1 LEFPKSY
8 SKGGDNS
15 VKIGIVGCG
24 FVGSTACYAMVLQGI
39 GSEFVLVDINRKVAD
54 AHAQDILH
62 ATPFSHPAR
71 VHAGSYEDLVG
82 AEIVVV
88 AAGVSQKPNETRL
101 QLLERNAQVF
111 EDVIPQIRRYAQ
123 DAILLIATNPVDIM
137 TQIATRIS
145 GLPPER
151 VIGSGTIL
159 DTARFRAL
167 LGEYLGVSPQSVHAY
182 VLGEHGDSEVLVWT
196 EARVGGV
203 SVFDFAEQI
212 GRPINDEVKRQIDE
226 GVRFAAYK
234 IIEGKGA
241 TYFGIGAGIARLV
254 RAILNDERAM
264 LTVSALNEEV
274 EGVPEVALSLPRIVG
289 RQGIVATLPVKLG
302 MEERE
307 ALRKSAEI
315 LKQNA
320 TQIGY

>member
-1 LEFPKSY
+1 
-8 SKGGDNS
+8 

-24 FVGSTACYAMVLQGI
+24 FVGSTACYAMVLQGV

-82 AEIVVV
+82 TEIVVV

>member
-1 LEFPKSY
+1 M
-8 SKGGDNS
+8 
-15 VKIGIVGCG
+15 KIGIVGCG
-24 FVGSTACYAMVLQGI
+24 FVGSTACYAMVLQGV